1 MKMGVCADVFYK
13 LAHAR
18 IVRLLCM
25 CVLFDRER
33 QQKKER
39 ESELFE
45 VLNAC
50 ERTKNVYLSM
60 MCMSGLSFFLH
71 IYIYIYIRGKKP
83 LVI

>member
-1 MKMGVCADVFYK
+1 MFFISLRMRASCDCCVCVCCLTGRDNK
-13 LAHAR
+13 
-18 IVRLLCM
+18 
-25 CVLFDRER
+25 
-33 QQKKER
+33 KKER

>member
-1 MKMGVCADVFYK
+1 MGVCADVFYK

-50 ERTKNVYLSM
+50 ERTKKCVSQYDVYVRPIF
-60 MCMSGLSFFLH
+60 FFLH
-71 IYIYIYIRGKKP
+71 IYIYIYI
-83 LVI
+83 